1 MGNIIRTDNARGHDS
16 EAHKDYAARSRV
28 EELGVLF
35 EKTFRSKL
43 TIFTSKRKCF
53 RSVGGGH
60 GGRVN
65 LQLRAGPTST
75 RLWRPPTDLHVSSLQ
90 FSTQRQRQM
99 ADETLPPNLQNVLDQ
114 KSLKWIFC
122 GMFLFLLHPSINC
135 FSNLLMSSPLVQ
147 VEREA

>member
-1 MGNIIRTDNARGHDS
+1 MRMGNIIRTDNARGHDS

-28 EELGVLF
+28 EELEVLF
-35 EKTFRSKL
+35 EKTFRYKL

-65 LQLRAGPTST
+65 RSFEPARLQQSF
-75 RLWRPPTDLHVSSLQ
+75 WRPPTSTLAVYSSRP
-90 FSTQRQRQM
+90 SAPRQM

-122 GMFLFLLHPSINC
+122 GMFLF
-135 FSNLLMSSPLVQ
+135 PL
-147 VEREA
+147 ASLN